1 MKIFRPKDT
10 SNLHEKIEVF
20 QFVGEESSRIGV
32 IEVIATSVLQQ
43 LSIVFEEG
51 GGPSTEINFGMLYF
65 GQSKECSAFLVN
77 NGPRDIDYKFFFH
90 PDKRR
95 EDLMNNLDDSDFA
108 CTPEQAGIE
117 MTQRILSAEP
127 INGLI
132 KSYMQIPIKF
142 ICKTKIP
149 EKATGWRGHIS
160 DDYDKNGANH
170 YKVKS
175 DINNP
180 RLYKSTAAVK
190 FEESAVYKN
199 TTKESDDKIAPT
211 ISVYME
217 VKAIYPDITLDK
229 TMLNF
234 WECKLHE
241 KKIITLNIT
250 NKNEE
255 LPVDF
260 SFNKIPYFTV
270 EPSKGI
276 VNPNSKFP
284 PIKVYFHPENYG
296 NFSDA
301 LILRYVNNMY
311 EIPIRVIGIC
321 KDMGVKQK
329 KMRGPEATEQ
339 DFEDQKEFVPE
350 DLACDYTL
358 AKNSVILL
366 YFIYFLIFEIFPKQ
380 NIF

>member
-1 MKIFRPKDT
+1 MK
-10 SNLHEKIEVF
+10 
-20 QFVGEESSRIGV
+20 IGV
-32 IEVIATSVLQQ
+32 IEVIATSVFQQ

-95 EDLMNNLDDSDFA
+95 DELPNNNLDDSDFA

-127 INGLI
+127 MNGLI
-132 KSYMQIPIKF
+132 SSYTQIPIKF

-149 EKATGWRGHIS
+149 EKLTGWRGHICE
-160 DDYDKNGANH
+160 DYDKNGANH
-170 YKVKS
+170 YKQKIE
-175 DINNP
+175 INP
-180 RLYKSTAAVK
+180 KHFKSTAAVK
-190 FEESAVYKN
+190 FEESSRYKN
-199 TTKESDDKIAPT
+199 LSKDNDEKISPT
-211 ISVYME
+211 ISVFME

-229 TMLNF
+229 SMLNF

-241 KKIITLNIT
+241 SKIITLNIT

-255 LPVDF
+255 LPIDF

-276 VNPNSKFP
+276 INPNSKFP
-284 PIKVYFHPENYG
+284 PIKVFFHPENYG

-321 KDMGVKQK
+321 KDKGEK
-329 KMRGPEATEQ
+329 KKRINGLEITEK
-339 DFEDQKEFVPE
+339 DFTSKDEIISDEI
-350 DLACDYTL
+350 ACDYTIV
-358 AKNSVILL
+358 KNNVIFKLN
-366 YFIYFLIFEIFPKQ
+366 K
-380 NIF
+380 

>member
-1 MKIFRPKDT
+1 MFYFKKKSTNLINFYSPKDT
-10 SNLHEKIEVF
+10 NNLHEKIEVS
-20 QFVGEESSRIGV
+20 QYIGEEASKIGV
-32 IEVIATSVLQQ
+32 IEVIATSVYQQ

-77 NGPRDIDYKFFFH
+77 NGPRNIDYKFFFH
-90 PDKRR
+90 PNKNR
-95 EDLMNNLDDSDFA
+95 EDVINHLDDSDFA

-127 INGLI
+127 INGI
-132 KSYMQIPIKF
+132 ISSYTQIPIKF
-142 ICKTKIP
+142 VCKTKIP
-149 EKATGWRGHIS
+149 EKNTGWRGHILE
-160 DDYDKNGANH
+160 DYDKNGGNH
-170 YKVKS
+170 LKIKGEL
-175 DINNP
+175 NNP
-180 RLYKSTAAVK
+180 KLFKSTAAVK
-190 FEESAVYKN
+190 FEESVLYKN
-199 TTKESDDKIAPT
+199 TVKEAEEKIANP
-211 ISVYME
+211 ISVFME

-241 KKIITLNIT
+241 SKIIMLQLT

-276 VNPNSKFP
+276 INPNSKFP
-284 PIKVYFHPENYG
+284 LIKVYFHPENYG

-339 DFEDQKEFVPE
+339 DFKAQDAVVPDE
-350 DLACDYTL
+350 VACDYTSMR
-358 AKNSVILL
+358 KNV
-366 YFIYFLIFEIFPKQ
+366 K
-380 NIF
+380 

>member
-1 MKIFRPKDT
+1 
-10 SNLHEKIEVF
+10 
-20 QFVGEESSRIGV
+20 
-32 IEVIATSVLQQ
+32 
-43 LSIVFEEG
+43 
-51 GGPSTEINFGMLYF
+51 MLYF

-77 NGPRDIDYKFFFH
+77 NGPKDIDFKFFFH

-95 EDLMNNLDDSDFA
+95 DELLTNLDDSDFA

-127 INGLI
+127 LNGLI
-132 KSYMQIPIKF
+132 KSYTQIPIKF

-149 EKATGWRGHIS
+149 EKNTGWRGHICE
-160 DDYDKNGANH
+160 DYDKNGANH
-170 YKVKS
+170 FKQKNEIV
-175 DINNP
+175 NP
-180 RLYKSTAAVK
+180 KLFKSTAAVK
-190 FEESAVYKN
+190 FEESFHDKQM
-199 TTKESDDKIAPT
+199 TKDTDDKICNT
-211 ISVYME
+211 ISVFME

-241 KKIITLNIT
+241 RKIITLT
-250 NKNEE
+250 LSNKNEE
-255 LPVDF
+255 LPIDF

-276 VNPNSKFP
+276 INPNSKFP

-321 KDMGVKQK
+321 KDMGIKHK
-329 KMRGPEATEQ
+329 KLRGPEATEQ
-339 DFEDQKEFVPE
+339 DFKVQEAIVND
-350 DLACDYTL
+350 DLACDYTIK
-358 AKNSVILL
+358 KNNVNFVYLIHSSLTVI
-366 YFIYFLIFEIFPKQ
+366 PKRKDYMMIESKRWRKI
-380 NIF
+380 NPIKK

>member
-1 MKIFRPKDT
+1 M
-10 SNLHEKIEVF
+10 F
-20 QFVGEESSRIGV
+20 QFIGEESSKIGV
-32 IEVIATSVLQQ
+32 IEVIATSVYQQ

-77 NGPRDIDYKFFFH
+77 NGPRNIDYKFFFH
-90 PDKRR
+90 PNKNRD
-95 EDLMNNLDDSDFA
+95 EVLSHLDDSDFA

-127 INGLI
+127 INGI
-132 KSYMQIPIKF
+132 INSYMQIPIKF
-142 ICKTKIP
+142 VCKTKIP
-149 EKATGWRGHIS
+149 EKHTGWRGHILE
-160 DDYDKNGANH
+160 DYEKNGGNH
-170 YKVKS
+170 FKIKGE
-175 DINNP
+175 INNAK
-180 RLYKSTAAVK
+180 LFKSTAAVK
-190 FEESAVYKN
+190 FEESAMYKN
-199 TTKESDDKIAPT
+199 TNKESDEKIANSIT
-211 ISVYME
+211 VFME

-241 KKIITLNIT
+241 TKIITLQLT

-260 SFNKIPYFTV
+260 TFNKIPYFTV

-276 VNPNSKFP
+276 INPNSKFP
-284 PIKVYFHPENYG
+284 LIKVYFHPENYG

-301 LILRYVNNMY
+301 LVLRYVNNMY

-329 KMRGPEATEQ
+329 RMRGPEATEQ
-339 DFEDQKEFVPE
+339 DFKANEAIVPE
-350 DLACDYTL
+350 EVACDYTIS
-358 AKNSVILL
+358 KKIVN
-366 YFIYFLIFEIFPKQ
+366 FF
-380 NIF
+380 

>member
-1 MKIFRPKDT
+1 
-10 SNLHEKIEVF
+10 
-20 QFVGEESSRIGV
+20 
-32 IEVIATSVLQQ
+32 
-43 LSIVFEEG
+43 
-51 GGPSTEINFGMLYF
+51 MLYF

-77 NGPRDIDYKFFFH
+77 NGPKDIDYKFFFH

-127 INGLI
+127 LNGIAL
-132 KSYMQIPIKF
+132 SYTQIPVKF

-149 EKATGWRGHIS
+149 EKSTGWRGHICEE
-160 DDYDKNGANH
+160 YDKNGANH
-170 YKVKS
+170 LKVKNEI
-175 DINNP
+175 INP
-180 RLYKSTAAVK
+180 KSYKSTAAVK
-190 FEESAVYKN
+190 FEESIINKSSSL
-199 TTKESDDKIAPT
+199 KENEEKICPT
-211 ISVYME
+211 ISVFME
-217 VKAIYPDITLDK
+217 VKAIFPDISLDK

-241 KKIITLNIT
+241 KKIITLTIS

-276 VNPNSKFP
+276 INPNSKFP

-321 KDMGVKQK
+321 RDMGVKVK
-329 KMRGPEATEQ
+329 KLRGPDATEN
-339 DFEDQKEFVPE
+339 DFKPNEAIVPD
-350 DLACDYTL
+350 DLACDYT
-358 AKNSVILL
+358 ASKKNVCL
-366 YFIYFLIFEIFPKQ
+366 E
-380 NIF
+380 